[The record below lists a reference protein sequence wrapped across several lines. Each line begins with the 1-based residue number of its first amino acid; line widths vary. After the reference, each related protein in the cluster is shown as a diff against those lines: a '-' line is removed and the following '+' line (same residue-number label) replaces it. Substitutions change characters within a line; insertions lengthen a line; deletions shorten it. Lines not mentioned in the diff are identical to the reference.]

1 MINASKDYYY
11 PGMSG
16 AAIRSI
22 YGSGFIPINDN
33 IICRPKEDVVFNEDM
48 FFMASDKYIAEEKEN
63 TITVACMDG
72 LALTG
77 IVHLDKETFD
87 KYFVREE
94 S

>member
-1 MINASKDYYY
+1 
-11 PGMSG
+11 MSG

-33 IICRPKEDVVFNEDM
+33 IICRPKEDVVFNDDM

-63 TITVACMDG
+63 TITVACIEG
-72 LALTG
+72 LLELTG